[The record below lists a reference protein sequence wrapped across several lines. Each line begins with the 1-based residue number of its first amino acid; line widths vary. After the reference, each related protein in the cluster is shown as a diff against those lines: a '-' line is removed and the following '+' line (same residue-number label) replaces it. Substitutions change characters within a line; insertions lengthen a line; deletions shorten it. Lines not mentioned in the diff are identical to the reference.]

1 MNFVQAYSKGKI
13 DRFEMM
19 ELAQIISNL
28 NSKGEHISS
37 FDYIKLTP
45 EGHFEISKTIP
56 VKKKDI
62 FCHFSKLMTEISSA
76 TNKRLASIFLNH
88 YLACQNNTE
97 FYKYLPRSRRRA
109 FVMACGGLS
118 GSGKSRVARE
128 IAPEL
133 TYPLSAIVIRD
144 DIVRKQLAGTDFN
157 DTLGEDYYTPEK
169 ERLVYRE
176 MRRQAKQAILAGY
189 PVILDALFY
198 DPNQRKK
205 AEDLAK
211 RLKVHFEGFW
221 MEAPLAMRS
230 RRVQERLNNPSDIK
244 KESDLIAQLSEDVGE
259 VTWRF
264 IYTSGTRE
272 ETLAKVRSFL
282 KKYL

>member
-1 MNFVQAYSKGKI
+1 MKFVQAYRNGKI

-19 ELAQIISNL
+19 ELAQIISDL
-28 NSKGEHISS
+28 NSKGMNIAS
-37 FDYIKLTP
+37 FDDLMLVN
-45 EGHFEISKTIP
+45 GNFEVSKTIP
-56 VKKKDI
+56 VKKKDV
-62 FCHFSKLMTEISSA
+62 FCHFSKLMTDILSL

-97 FYKYLPRSRRRA
+97 FYKYLPRSRKKP

-133 TYPLSAIVIRD
+133 TYPLSAIVIRS
-144 DIVRKQLAGTDFN
+144 DIVRKQMAGVNFT

-169 ERLVYRE
+169 SRLVYKE

-198 DPNQRKK
+198 NPDERKK

-211 RLKVHFEGFW
+211 RLGVAFEGFW
-221 MEAPLAMRS
+221 MEAPLATRS
-230 RRVQERLNNPSDIK
+230 RRVQERLNNPSDVK

-259 VTWRF
+259 VTWRY

-272 ETLAKVRSFL
+272 ETLNKVRSFL

>member
-1 MNFVQAYSKGKI
+1 MNFAQAFLKGKI

-19 ELAQIISNL
+19 ELAQIISDLNL
-28 NSKGEHISS
+28 KGMNIAS
-37 FDYIKLTP
+37 FDNLILTD
-45 EGHFEISKTIP
+45 GHFEVSKTIP
-56 VKKKDI
+56 VKKKDV
-62 FCHFSKLMTEISSA
+62 FCHFSKLMTDILSL

-97 FYKYLPRSRRRA
+97 FYKYLPRSRKKP

-133 TYPLSAIVIRD
+133 TYPLSAIVIRS
-144 DIVRKQLAGTDFN
+144 DIVRKQMAGVNFT

-169 ERLVYRE
+169 SRLVYKE

-198 DPNQRKK
+198 NPEERKK
-205 AEDLAK
+205 AEEMAK
-211 RLKVHFEGFW
+211 RLGVCFEGFW
-221 MEAPLAMRS
+221 MEAPLATRS
-230 RRVQERLNNPSDIK
+230 RRVQERLNNPSDVK
-244 KESDLIAQLSEDVGE
+244 KESDLIAQLSEDVGD
-259 VTWRF
+259 VTWRY

-272 ETLAKVRSFL
+272 ETLNKVRSFL
-282 KKYL
+282 KKHL

>member
-1 MNFVQAYSKGKI
+1 MNFAQAYLKGKI

-19 ELAQIISNL
+19 ELAQIISDL
-28 NSKGEHISS
+28 NSKGSHISS
-37 FDYIKLTP
+37 FETVELTTD
-45 EGHFEISKTIP
+45 GHFEVSKTIP
-56 VKKKDI
+56 VKKKDV
-62 FCHFSKLMTEISSA
+62 FAYFSKMMSDVLIL
-76 TNKRLASIFLNH
+76 TNKRLVSIFLNH

-109 FVMACGGLS
+109 FIMACGGLS

-128 IAPEL
+128 MAPEL
-133 TYPLSAIVIRD
+133 TYPLSAIV
-144 DIVRKQLAGTDFN
+144 VRKQLAGVDFD
-157 DTLGEDYYTPEK
+157 DTLGEDWYTPEK
-169 ERLVYRE
+169 ERLVYKE

-198 DPNQRKK
+198 NPAERKK
-205 AEDLAK
+205 AQDLAK
-211 RLKVHFEGFW
+211 RLNVSFEGFW

-259 VTWRF
+259 VTWRY

-272 ETLAKVRSFL
+272 ETLNKVRSFL
-282 KKYL
+282 KRYV

>member
-1 MNFVQAYSKGKI
+1 MNFVQAYSKGKV

-28 NSKGEHISS
+28 NSKGENIFS

-45 EGHFEISKTIP
+45 EGHFEVSKSVS

-62 FCHFSKLMTEISSA
+62 FCHFSKLMTEISSV

-97 FYKYLPRSRRRA
+97 FYKYLPRSRRRP
-109 FVMACGGLS
+109 FIMACGGLS

-211 RLKVHFEGFW
+211 RLKVSFEGFW

-230 RRVQERLNNPSDIK
+230 RRVQERLNNPSDVK
-244 KESDLIAQLSEDVGE
+244 KESELIAQLSEDVGD
-259 VTWRF
+259 VTWRC

>member
-1 MNFVQAYSKGKI
+1 MNFAQAYLKGKI

-19 ELAQIISNL
+19 ELAQIISDL
-28 NSKGEHISS
+28 NSKGSHISS
-37 FDYIKLTP
+37 FEAVELTTD
-45 EGHFEISKTIP
+45 GHFEVSKTIP
-56 VKKKDI
+56 VKKKDV
-62 FCHFSKLMTEISSA
+62 FAYFSKMMSDVLVL

-88 YLACQNNTE
+88 YLACQNKTE

-109 FVMACGGLS
+109 FIMACGGLS

-128 IAPEL
+128 MAPEL
-133 TYPLSAIVIRD
+133 TYPLSAIVVRD
-144 DIVRKQLAGTDFN
+144 DIVRKQLAGVNFD
-157 DTLGEDYYTPEK
+157 DTLSEDWYTPEK
-169 ERLVYRE
+169 ERLVYKE

-198 DPNQRKK
+198 NPAERKK
-205 AEDLAK
+205 AQDLAK
-211 RLKVHFEGFW
+211 RLNVSFEGFW

-259 VTWRF
+259 VTWRY

-272 ETLAKVRSFL
+272 ETLNKVRSFL
-282 KKYL
+282 KKYV

>member
-1 MNFVQAYSKGKI
+1 MKFAQAYLKNKI
-13 DRFEMM
+13 DRFEVM

-28 NSKGEHISS
+28 NSKGLHLDS
-37 FDYIKLTP
+37 FDSVELT
-45 EGHFEISKTIP
+45 EDGHLNITKTVP

-62 FCHFSKLMTEISSA
+62 FNYFSKLVMDVLSL

-88 YLACQNNTE
+88 YLACQDNTE

-109 FVMACGGLS
+109 FIMACGGLS

-128 IAPEL
+128 IASEL

-144 DIVRKQLAGTDFN
+144 DIVRKQLAKVDF
-157 DTLGEDYYTPEK
+157 DYTLGADWYTPEK

-176 MRRQAKQAILAGY
+176 TRRQAKQAVLAGY

-198 DPNQRKK
+198 NPDERDK
-205 AEDLAK
+205 AMDLAK
-211 RLKVHFEGFW
+211 RLGVRFEGFW
-221 MEAPLAMRS
+221 MEAPLGMRS
-230 RRVQERLNNPSDIK
+230 KRVKERINNPSDMTS
-244 KESDLIAQLSEDVGE
+244 EADLIAQLSEDVGE
-259 VTWRF
+259 VSWRY